1 MHSLRLI
8 ILALVGSLSLTGRPT
23 STTGVKNLYVASAN
37 AAASGTVPVPGGSG
51 ALVTALRQPTGTP
64 TLSRSAVA
72 GLQLGSRSEAQ
83 PFASKE
89 RSRGLWLPPPS
100 EIPPFEPPPAGEE
113 PPPAPLEGGPRFLG
127 QSDDDILS
135 RICDASLKSL
145 RPLGGGASITLKASF
160 EGGASAAIKPEQLR
174 VTRYQS
180 EVAAYR
186 VARALGLGMVP
197 PSCVRKLPAARL
209 MEGMPKALVE
219 RMQQE
224 LIIDK
229 EGMVACAVIAWV
241 PRLHG
246 LRLEEMDWWR
256 PLLVKGAPIPPA
268 KRQRV
273 LDISTLLLFDYLI
286 INHDRWSGGNTHET
300 DGRMVYIDQ
309 GAGFGSERHHRRS
322 RLALHT
328 LKWSERFAR
337 PVAENLFSLDLEQLV
352 SDLKPVLSQGE
363 IDGLLYRIDHARH
376 YLRHLRRQ
384 APGDSLLDP

>member
-23 STTGVKNLYVASAN
+23 TTTGSGNLYVASAN
-37 AAASGTVPVPGGSG
+37 AAASGGGPVQSGSG
-51 ALVTALRQPTGTP
+51 ALVTALRQPTVAP

-83 PFASKE
+83 PFA
-89 RSRGLWLPPPS
+89 RQDRGLWLPPPS
-100 EIPPFEPPPAGEE
+100 EIPAFEPPPAGEE

-135 RICDASLKSL
+135 RICDATLKTL
-145 RPLGGGASITLKASF
+145 KPLGGGASITLKAGF
-160 EGGASAAIKPEQLR
+160 EGGAQAAIKPEQLR

-186 VARALGLGMVP
+186 LARALGLGMVP
-197 PSCVRKLPAARL
+197 PSCVRKIAAGRL
-209 MEGMPKALVE
+209 MDGMPKALVE

-229 EGMVACAVIAWV
+229 DGLVACAVIAWV
-241 PRLHG
+241 PHLHG
-246 LRLEEMDWWR
+246 LRLEELDWWK
-256 PLLVKGAPIPPA
+256 PLLLRGAAIPAA

-300 DGRMVYIDQ
+300 DGKMVYIDQ

-322 RLALHT
+322 HLALNT
-328 LKWSERFAR
+328 LKWSERFSR
-337 PVAENLFSLDLEQLV
+337 PVAENLFALDVDELV
-352 SDLKPVLSQGE
+352 AELKPVLSQGE
-363 IDGLLYRIDHARH
+363 IDGVVYRLEHARH
-376 YLRHLRRQ
+376 YLRHLKRQ
-384 APGDSLLDP
+384 TPADSLLDP